1 MLKRSV
7 RQKTEQASSYITP
20 QHRIVL
26 TMKLIVINIL
36 WWQRRTYYIGRQLR
50 IWAPSR
56 EKLFTEELHGNE
68 EKGRQEKEA
77 LTTGFITSRTLKF
90 RKKPLERSTSPE
102 VFC

>member
-7 RQKTEQASSYITP
+7 RQRTDQASSYIP
-20 QHRIVL
+20 LPHRIVL

-50 IWAPSR
+50 IWALQGK
-56 EKLFTEELHGNE
+56 KLFTEELHGNE

-77 LTTGFITSRTLKF
+77 LTYAVYYLARTLKF
-90 RKKPLERSTSPE
+90 RKTSRE
-102 VFC
+102 KHLS